1 MVYARKH
8 NYIYGYIRYVGGKS
22 DKKELTALE
31 KHVSFFDRNKDGT
44 VYPWE
49 TYQGTYTIS

>member
-1 MVYARKH
+1 METYLWDYVV
-8 NYIYGYIRYVGGKS
+8 YVGGKL
-22 DKKELTALE
+22 DKEKMTALE

-49 TYQGTYTIS
+49 TYQGTLHTQLAKC